1 MAPPAKITFANHE
14 QDEIRALE
22 EEREPDVLPAD
33 FGEWDSGSP
42 PTTLPDNFEDFDTVP
57 RAPAPGAEP
66 VMPEPPAVR
75 GQASAYADFG
85 EPSEPAQSK
94 REKAAAEAK
103 RRAEAEAEVKA
114 QAEARRQAEAD
125 AKAEA
130 KAEAEAR
137 RQAEA
142 DAKAEAK
149 AQAEARRQAEAEARA
164 EAKAEAEARKQA
176 EAEARRR
183 ARTQARAEEEE
194 EEEEE
199 RKGKSKMWVIA
210 AIVAVLLGAFG
221 VYYTLY
227 LRKPVPKPAVAEL
240 TTAQPAES
248 TSAAQTAKPK
258 PGPATPAA
266 TTTATPTTDADTA
279 QTAEQPTAASAGSD
293 AMQKQIEA
301 QSVLKGNLKPQAD
314 TSAPPPTSG
323 IDMGTGNAGAAPN
336 VFGSKPALNVAP
348 AAPKTISVAASIMAG
363 RAISKPQPVYP
374 SFAKTA
380 RVEGTV
386 VLHATISK
394 TGTIQNV
401 SVVSGPQMLRQAA
414 LDAVKTWRYKPYLLD
429 NEPVEVETNVDVI
442 FVLSR

>member
-1 MAPPAKITFANHE
+1 
-14 QDEIRALE
+14 
-22 EEREPDVLPAD
+22 
-33 FGEWDSGSP
+33 
-42 PTTLPDNFEDFDTVP
+42 
-57 RAPAPGAEP
+57 
-66 VMPEPPAVR
+66 MPEPPAAR
-75 GQASAYADFG
+75 GQASAYGDFG
-85 EPSEPAQSK
+85 EPSEPAQSR

-103 RRAEAEAEVKA
+103 RKAEAEAEVKA

-130 KAEAEAR
+130 KAQAEARRQAEVDARAEAKAQAEAR

-149 AQAEARRQAEAEARA
+149 ADAES
-164 EAKAEAEARKQA
+164 RKQA
-176 EAEARRR
+176 EAEAKRR
-183 ARTQARAEEEE
+183 ARAEARAEEEE
-194 EEEEE
+194 EEG
-199 RKGKSKMWVIA
+199 KGKSKMWVIA

-240 TTAQPAES
+240 TTAHPAES
-248 TSAAQTAKPK
+248 TSPTQTAKPK

-266 TTTATPTTDADTA
+266 TATATPTTDTDTA

-293 AMQKQIEA
+293 AMQKQIDA
-301 QSVLKGNLKPQAD
+301 HSVIDRSGLKPGSD

-323 IDMGTGNAGAAPN
+323 IDMGTGNASAASN

-363 RAISKPQPVYP
+363 RAISKPAPAYP
-374 SFAKTA
+374 SFARTA

-414 LDAVKTWRYKPYLLD
+414 ADAVKTWRYKPYLLD